1 MLVTAERRTWLM
13 VVGEAVGALGL
24 LVIIGSA
31 IAYVIDASSTAASAE
46 QRVER
51 VEDSIDAIER
61 DVRATRE
68 DVAHIRGVIDAEKR
82 GPK

>member
-1 MLVTAERRTWLM
+1 MSDRRTWMMLL
-13 VVGEAVGALGL
+13 GEIVGALGL

-31 IAYVIDASSTAASAE
+31 IAYVITASTTAASAE

-51 VEDSIDAIER
+51 VEDSLDSLTQ

-68 DVAHIRGVIDAEKR
+68 DVAHIRGVIDAEKKEK
-82 GPK
+82 P